1 MCRAPPGSVACRKPC
16 SSGIGRNTE
25 TTCAKRSGCVGG
37 KNSTQS
43 CAGVTRVWPLQP
55 CRHGPLPG
63 GDGGCRAGNRPAAR
77 QLSRGKVTHAAMK
90 HLLSY
95 QLLVPLV
102 LLLGLAPFY
111 PQPHLVEKLGMLMS
125 GTLIRPIDF
134 LP

>member
-1 MCRAPPGSVACRKPC
+1 
-16 SSGIGRNTE
+16 
-25 TTCAKRSGCVGG
+25 
-37 KNSTQS
+37 
-43 CAGVTRVWPLQP
+43 
-55 CRHGPLPG
+55 
-63 GDGGCRAGNRPAAR
+63 
-77 QLSRGKVTHAAMK
+77 MK

-134 LP
+134 FDLAWHAWPFGLLSYRIVRDLSARRQ